1 MNQDFTTRRRYQT
14 QVCQVIVSRQVY
26 TLQFVRR
33 PILGFAELLILNK
46 YA

>member
-26 TLQFVRR
+26 TLQFVR